1 MSADVQSQPSPP
13 EIKTIDKLVAIPIV
27 HDSLSTLHQTLTTY
41 VPTAYGYGQAL
52 TTSAYSLSA
61 PLQVRLA
68 PLIVSADGY
77 ALKGL
82 DAAQAK
88 FPTPFTVKTEDVVQ
102 GIKTRKDNAVNA
114 VTRPVYGLANGV
126 DSSLTPIVD
135 RIEAALHNT
144 LGAPAHTAEASD
156 ATSSTTSESSSA
168 SSDQAAAPA
177 TTQVGRLYHLSVD
190 VKNQIVVLSSE
201 QLKNLQTQNVYIQ
214 TATERLHT
222 LNESLTRS
230 YVATKDKSI
239 EIVHETRNQANVYTN
254 NILAELEK
262 VQAATLAL
270 PKNLQTHL
278 APVREEIE
286 SSFHEITAIVKS
298 SDLPV
303 GEKVAKV
310 GHHVQDK
317 VQPLLAQTTATI
329 QSYIDKYVGK
339 AKEKEGE
346 AKETAEEVKESA
358 NGAVEEAT
366 SASS

>member
-13 EIKTIDKLVAIPIV
+13 EIKTIDKLASIPIV
-27 HDSLSTLHQTLTTY
+27 QDSLSTLHQTLTTY

-88 FPTPFTVKTEDVVQ
+88 FPVPFTVKTEDVVQ

-135 RIEAALHNT
+135 RIEAAVHNT
-144 LGAPAHTAEASD
+144 LGAPAHGAEASD
-156 ATSSTTSESSSA
+156 ASSSSDASSA
-168 SSDQAAAPA
+168 SSDAAAPA
-177 TTQVGRLYHLSVD
+177 TTQVGRLYHLSLD
-190 VKNQIVVLSSE
+190 VKNQIVVLSGE

-214 TATERLHT
+214 AATERLHN
-222 LNESLTRS
+222 LNDSLTR
-230 YVATKDKSI
+230 TKDKSI
-239 EIVHETRNQANVYTN
+239 ELVHETKNQANVYTN

-262 VQAATLAL
+262 VQTATLAL

-286 SSFHEITAIVKS
+286 SSFHEITGIVK

-303 GEKVAKV
+303 GDKVSKV
-310 GHHVQDK
+310 GHHVQEK
-317 VQPLLAQTTATI
+317 VQPLLAQTTSTI

-346 AKETAEEVKESA
+346 AKEAA
-358 NGAVEEAT
+358 NGVVEETKEEGQAV
-366 SASS
+366 ASSS

>member
-1 MSADVQSQPSPP
+1 M
-13 EIKTIDKLVAIPIV
+13 
-27 HDSLSTLHQTLTTY
+27 
-41 VPTAYGYGQAL
+41 
-52 TTSAYSLSA
+52 
-61 PLQVRLA
+61 
-68 PLIVSADGY
+68 
-77 ALKGL
+77 
-82 DAAQAK
+82 
-88 FPTPFTVKTEDVVQ
+88 
-102 GIKTRKDNAVNA
+102 
-114 VTRPVYGLANGV
+114 
-126 DSSLTPIVD
+126 
-135 RIEAALHNT
+135 
-144 LGAPAHTAEASD
+144 
-156 ATSSTTSESSSA
+156 
-168 SSDQAAAPA
+168 
-177 TTQVGRLYHLSVD
+177 
-190 VKNQIVVLSSE
+190 
-201 QLKNLQTQNVYIQ
+201 
-214 TATERLHT
+214 HT

-262 VQAATLAL
+262 VQVRSFGSFSIVQSRLPHPLIPFTPQAATLAL

-339 AKEKEGE
+339 AKEKDGE